1 MIADLIADGDHDG
14 CTALIKAAIPV
25 ICGQAMEVPE
35 RMLELIFAT
44 AGDQAARIFS
54 PGAVISGFRISG
66 VKPLGPF
73 EENEAIR
80 GAG

>member
-54 PGAVISGFRISG
+54 PGAVISGYNNNNS
-66 VKPLGPF
+66 VSV
-73 EENEAIR
+73 
-80 GAG
+80 